1 MHRYIIK
8 RLLML
13 IPVLLSVAF
22 IIFAIMDVAEGDP
35 VYSVVSADA
44 SEEEIQAARE
54 EMGLTG
60 SLFERYFNYVK
71 GMLHGDLGTSYVSK
85 RDVMETYLTRLPNTL
100 KLASVTMIVALGI
113 SIPLGIVA
121 AVNQNSIKDT
131 VSMILALLGL
141 SMPNFWLGLLLIIVF
156 SLKLGW
162 FPSGGYED
170 GILSIVLPAFTIGAG
185 LAAFMT
191 RSTRSSMLDVIR
203 QDYLR
208 MARAKGVP
216 ERKVIRKHALRNA
229 LIPIITVFGVQFSN
243 VLGGSVLAET
253 VFAWPGVGRL
263 VVDAIDQ
270 RDIPTVTGALVMT
283 TMLVTVVNLL
293 IDIVYAYVDPRMQIA
308 IYEVRAGPWK
318 KKEELLKKYK
328 KRSTFMSIWHQ
339 LRKNKGAIMGLV
351 LLVVIIVV
359 ALGSP
364 YPFDYET
371 QVIANNIKERMQPP
385 SAEHWF
391 GTDDMGRD
399 IFARV
404 CYGARYSLAVGII
417 AVMFALVFGVTLGAA
432 AGYIGGV
439 FEDVTMRVCDIFSSI
454 PSVLM
459 AIAVVSA
466 LGKSTFNLMLAVGIA
481 STAPFVRVARAA
493 VLTIRGEE
501 YIESARAIGVPEWQI
516 VATHILPN
524 CVSQIIVQATLRV
537 GSAIISAAQLSFL
550 GLGVPAPA
558 PEWGS
563 MLSAGR
569 AYIRDYSYMTLYPG
583 LAIMVTVLSLN
594 LIGDGLRDAL
604 DPKLKR

>member
-1 MHRYIIK
+1 
-8 RLLML
+8 
-13 IPVLLSVAF
+13 
-22 IIFAIMDVAEGDP
+22 
-35 VYSVVSADA
+35 
-44 SEEEIQAARE
+44 
-54 EMGLTG
+54 
-60 SLFERYFNYVK
+60 
-71 GMLHGDLGTSYVSK
+71 
-85 RDVMETYLTRLPNTL
+85 
-100 KLASVTMIVALGI
+100 
-113 SIPLGIVA
+113 
-121 AVNQNSIKDT
+121 
-131 VSMILALLGL
+131 
-141 SMPNFWLGLLLIIVF
+141 
-156 SLKLGW
+156 
-162 FPSGGYED
+162 
-170 GILSIVLPAFTIGAG
+170 
-185 LAAFMT
+185 
-191 RSTRSSMLDVIR
+191 
-203 QDYLR
+203 
-208 MARAKGVP
+208 
-216 ERKVIRKHALRNA
+216 
-229 LIPIITVFGVQFSN
+229 
-243 VLGGSVLAET
+243 
-253 VFAWPGVGRL
+253 
-263 VVDAIDQ
+263 
-270 RDIPTVTGALVMT
+270 
-283 TMLVTVVNLL
+283 
-293 IDIVYAYVDPRMQIA
+293 
-308 IYEVRAGPWK
+308 
-318 KKEELLKKYK
+318 
-328 KRSTFMSIWHQ
+328 MSIWHQ

-364 YPFDYET
+364 YLFDYET

-550 GLGVPAPA
+550 GLGVPAPV

>member
-1 MHRYIIK
+1 
-8 RLLML
+8 
-13 IPVLLSVAF
+13 
-22 IIFAIMDVAEGDP
+22 
-35 VYSVVSADA
+35 
-44 SEEEIQAARE
+44 
-54 EMGLTG
+54 
-60 SLFERYFNYVK
+60 
-71 GMLHGDLGTSYVSK
+71 
-85 RDVMETYLTRLPNTL
+85 
-100 KLASVTMIVALGI
+100 
-113 SIPLGIVA
+113 
-121 AVNQNSIKDT
+121 
-131 VSMILALLGL
+131 
-141 SMPNFWLGLLLIIVF
+141 
-156 SLKLGW
+156 
-162 FPSGGYED
+162 
-170 GILSIVLPAFTIGAG
+170 
-185 LAAFMT
+185 
-191 RSTRSSMLDVIR
+191 
-203 QDYLR
+203 
-208 MARAKGVP
+208 
-216 ERKVIRKHALRNA
+216 
-229 LIPIITVFGVQFSN
+229 
-243 VLGGSVLAET
+243 
-253 VFAWPGVGRL
+253 
-263 VVDAIDQ
+263 
-270 RDIPTVTGALVMT
+270 
-283 TMLVTVVNLL
+283 
-293 IDIVYAYVDPRMQIA
+293 
-308 IYEVRAGPWK
+308 
-318 KKEELLKKYK
+318 
-328 KRSTFMSIWHQ
+328 MSIWHQ

-364 YPFDYET
+364 YLFDYET

>member
-1 MHRYIIK
+1 
-8 RLLML
+8 
-13 IPVLLSVAF
+13 
-22 IIFAIMDVAEGDP
+22 
-35 VYSVVSADA
+35 
-44 SEEEIQAARE
+44 
-54 EMGLTG
+54 
-60 SLFERYFNYVK
+60 
-71 GMLHGDLGTSYVSK
+71 
-85 RDVMETYLTRLPNTL
+85 
-100 KLASVTMIVALGI
+100 
-113 SIPLGIVA
+113 
-121 AVNQNSIKDT
+121 
-131 VSMILALLGL
+131 
-141 SMPNFWLGLLLIIVF
+141 
-156 SLKLGW
+156 
-162 FPSGGYED
+162 
-170 GILSIVLPAFTIGAG
+170 
-185 LAAFMT
+185 
-191 RSTRSSMLDVIR
+191 
-203 QDYLR
+203 
-208 MARAKGVP
+208 
-216 ERKVIRKHALRNA
+216 
-229 LIPIITVFGVQFSN
+229 
-243 VLGGSVLAET
+243 
-253 VFAWPGVGRL
+253 
-263 VVDAIDQ
+263 
-270 RDIPTVTGALVMT
+270 
-283 TMLVTVVNLL
+283 
-293 IDIVYAYVDPRMQIA
+293 
-308 IYEVRAGPWK
+308 
-318 KKEELLKKYK
+318 
-328 KRSTFMSIWHQ
+328 
-339 LRKNKGAIMGLV
+339 MGLV

-364 YPFDYET
+364 YFFDYET

-399 IFARV
+399 IFAR
-404 CYGARYSLAVGII
+404 ARYSLAVGII

>member
-1 MHRYIIK
+1 
-8 RLLML
+8 
-13 IPVLLSVAF
+13 
-22 IIFAIMDVAEGDP
+22 
-35 VYSVVSADA
+35 
-44 SEEEIQAARE
+44 
-54 EMGLTG
+54 
-60 SLFERYFNYVK
+60 
-71 GMLHGDLGTSYVSK
+71 
-85 RDVMETYLTRLPNTL
+85 
-100 KLASVTMIVALGI
+100 
-113 SIPLGIVA
+113 
-121 AVNQNSIKDT
+121 
-131 VSMILALLGL
+131 
-141 SMPNFWLGLLLIIVF
+141 
-156 SLKLGW
+156 
-162 FPSGGYED
+162 
-170 GILSIVLPAFTIGAG
+170 
-185 LAAFMT
+185 
-191 RSTRSSMLDVIR
+191 
-203 QDYLR
+203 
-208 MARAKGVP
+208 
-216 ERKVIRKHALRNA
+216 
-229 LIPIITVFGVQFSN
+229 
-243 VLGGSVLAET
+243 
-253 VFAWPGVGRL
+253 
-263 VVDAIDQ
+263 
-270 RDIPTVTGALVMT
+270 
-283 TMLVTVVNLL
+283 
-293 IDIVYAYVDPRMQIA
+293 
-308 IYEVRAGPWK
+308 
-318 KKEELLKKYK
+318 
-328 KRSTFMSIWHQ
+328 MSIWHQ

-364 YPFDYET
+364 YFFDYET

-569 AYIRDYSYMTLYPG
+569 AYIRDYSYMTLYPV

>member
-1 MHRYIIK
+1 
-8 RLLML
+8 
-13 IPVLLSVAF
+13 
-22 IIFAIMDVAEGDP
+22 
-35 VYSVVSADA
+35 
-44 SEEEIQAARE
+44 
-54 EMGLTG
+54 
-60 SLFERYFNYVK
+60 
-71 GMLHGDLGTSYVSK
+71 
-85 RDVMETYLTRLPNTL
+85 
-100 KLASVTMIVALGI
+100 
-113 SIPLGIVA
+113 
-121 AVNQNSIKDT
+121 
-131 VSMILALLGL
+131 
-141 SMPNFWLGLLLIIVF
+141 
-156 SLKLGW
+156 
-162 FPSGGYED
+162 
-170 GILSIVLPAFTIGAG
+170 
-185 LAAFMT
+185 
-191 RSTRSSMLDVIR
+191 
-203 QDYLR
+203 
-208 MARAKGVP
+208 
-216 ERKVIRKHALRNA
+216 
-229 LIPIITVFGVQFSN
+229 
-243 VLGGSVLAET
+243 
-253 VFAWPGVGRL
+253 
-263 VVDAIDQ
+263 
-270 RDIPTVTGALVMT
+270 
-283 TMLVTVVNLL
+283 
-293 IDIVYAYVDPRMQIA
+293 
-308 IYEVRAGPWK
+308 
-318 KKEELLKKYK
+318 
-328 KRSTFMSIWHQ
+328 MSIWHQ
-339 LRKNKGAIMGLV
+339 LRKNKGAIMGLI

-364 YPFDYET
+364 YFFDYET

>member
-1 MHRYIIK
+1 
-8 RLLML
+8 
-13 IPVLLSVAF
+13 
-22 IIFAIMDVAEGDP
+22 
-35 VYSVVSADA
+35 
-44 SEEEIQAARE
+44 
-54 EMGLTG
+54 
-60 SLFERYFNYVK
+60 
-71 GMLHGDLGTSYVSK
+71 
-85 RDVMETYLTRLPNTL
+85 
-100 KLASVTMIVALGI
+100 
-113 SIPLGIVA
+113 
-121 AVNQNSIKDT
+121 
-131 VSMILALLGL
+131 
-141 SMPNFWLGLLLIIVF
+141 
-156 SLKLGW
+156 
-162 FPSGGYED
+162 
-170 GILSIVLPAFTIGAG
+170 
-185 LAAFMT
+185 
-191 RSTRSSMLDVIR
+191 
-203 QDYLR
+203 
-208 MARAKGVP
+208 
-216 ERKVIRKHALRNA
+216 
-229 LIPIITVFGVQFSN
+229 
-243 VLGGSVLAET
+243 
-253 VFAWPGVGRL
+253 
-263 VVDAIDQ
+263 
-270 RDIPTVTGALVMT
+270 
-283 TMLVTVVNLL
+283 
-293 IDIVYAYVDPRMQIA
+293 
-308 IYEVRAGPWK
+308 
-318 KKEELLKKYK
+318 
-328 KRSTFMSIWHQ
+328 MSIWHQ
-339 LRKNKGAIMGLV
+339 LRKNKGAIMGLI

-364 YPFDYET
+364 YLFDYET